1 MYVVFELSGEYT
13 RGVGKE
19 AIMTRHLRRFIP
31 FCMLIALASA
41 PGFAQ
46 DADGGSGFDFGMGL
60 GIGVATFA
68 DGTWQSL
75 SLTPDLALGKFGI
88 GLDVKLNYKFTGG
101 TGGNEFEIRA
111 ADWVPADFQD
121 FLKIYLPKIKYV
133 RWDEK
138 GAPLYIKLGSID
150 DGTLGNGFILGGY
163 ANTLFVPDDRH
174 FGLAFDIDGALFKF
188 PYVGLETFVGDLA
201 EFDVMGARLF
211 VRPLIWLGVPIIKD
225 LQIGGTVAVDRKP
238 YLYGDPADTEMV
250 MVYGADARLPILSM
264 KILSLAVFAD
274 VASIEGESYG
284 SMVGFGG
291 RILSFLTYGAQLR
304 VLGPDFIPVY
314 FDATYDVFRSAKYDI
329 VHPFDDGET
338 SMAWYGSLGTSFLND
353 LIVFNVALD
362 GPFEQPYPL
371 ETDNILNWPHLRAV
385 FLIGEGLVKGLSLEA
400 SYDKKL
406 IKNFASLIDPTEA
419 AIQARL
425 NYQIQVAVLSFVYK
439 LRYDDVLAKDG
450 DPDTKPWVVTSGIE
464 TSIALPF

>member
-1 MYVVFELSGEYT
+1 MYVVFKLVGDYT
-13 RGVGKE
+13 RLVGKE
-19 AIMTRHLRRFIP
+19 AIMTRYLRRFVP
-31 FCMLIALASA
+31 FYVLIALAVA
-41 PGFAQ
+41 PVLAQ
-46 DADGGSGFDFGMGL
+46 AADGDGGFDFGMGL

-75 SLTPDLALGKFGI
+75 SLSPDLALGKFGI
-88 GLDVKLNYKFTGG
+88 GLDVKLNYRFTGG
-101 TGGNEFEIRA
+101 SGNEFEIRT

-121 FLKIYLPKIKYV
+121 FLKIYLPKITYI

-150 DGTLGNGFILGGY
+150 DGTLGNGFIMSGY
-163 ANTLFVPDDRH
+163 SNTLFVPDERH
-174 FGLAFDIDGALFKF
+174 FGLAFDLDGALFKF

-225 LQIGGTVAVDRKP
+225 LQIGGTVAVDLKP
-238 YLYGDPADTEMV
+238 YLHGDPADTEMV
-250 MVYGADARLPILSM
+250 AVYGADARLPILSM
-264 KILSLAVFAD
+264 KALSLAAFAD
-274 VASIEGESYG
+274 VATIEGESYG
-284 SMVGFGG
+284 GMVGFGG

-304 VLGPDFIPVY
+304 MLGPNFIPVY
-314 FDATYDVFRSAKYDI
+314 FDATYDLFRDQKYDI
-329 VHPFDDGET
+329 VQAGAGTET
-338 SMAWYGSLGTSFLND
+338 SIAWYASLGTSLFND

-362 GPFEQPYPL
+362 GPFAQKYP
-371 ETDNILNWPHLRAV
+371 EPPDNILNWPHLRAV

-406 IKNFASLIDPTEA
+406 IKNFASLIDPAEA

-425 NYQIQVAVLSFVYK
+425 NYQIQVAVISFVYK
-439 LRYDDVLAKDG
+439 LRKDASILPPG
-450 DPDTKPWVVTSGIE
+450 DPWVVTSGIE

>member
-1 MYVVFELSGEYT
+1 
-13 RGVGKE
+13 
-19 AIMTRHLRRFIP
+19 MTRHLRRFIP
-31 FCMLIALASA
+31 FCMLIALTVA

-121 FLKIYLPKIKYV
+121 FLKIYLPKITYV

-138 GAPLYIKLGSID
+138 SAPLYIKLGSID
-150 DGTLGNGFILGGY
+150 DGTLGNGFIMGGY

-201 EFDVMGARLF
+201 ELDVFGARLF

-225 LQIGGTVAVDRKP
+225 LQVGASFAMDVKP
-238 YLYGDPADTEMV
+238 YLYDYPGDTTERSV
-250 MVYGADARLPILSM
+250 AVYGADARLPILSM
-264 KILSLAVFAD
+264 KALSLAVFTDTAT
-274 VASIEGESYG
+274 IEGESYG
-284 SMVGFGG
+284 SMVGFSG
-291 RILSFLTYGAQLR
+291 RLLSFLTYGAQLR
-304 VLGPDFIPVY
+304 VLGPNFIPVY
-314 FDATYDVFRSAKYDI
+314 FDATYDLFRSTKYDL
-329 VHPFDDGET
+329 VQAGGATET
-338 SMAWYGSLGTSFLND
+338 SMAWYASLGTSFFND
-353 LIVFNVALD
+353 LIVFNVGVD
-362 GPFEQPYPL
+362 GPFARGTD
-371 ETDNILNWPHLRAV
+371 ETDITQWPHLRAI
-385 FLIGEGLVKGLSLEA
+385 FLVGEGLVKGLSLEA

-406 IKNFASLIDPTEA
+406 ITDWPSLIDPTEA
-419 AIQARL
+419 VIQARL

-439 LRYDDVLAKDG
+439 LRYDDVLANDG
-450 DPDTKPWVVTSGIE
+450 DPLTKPWVVTSGIE